1 MTEKVR
7 VRFAPSP
14 TGWLHL
20 GNARTA
26 IFNYLFARH
35 HGGELVLRIEDTDR
49 ERSKKEYEE
58 ALIEDLK
65 WLGMEWDEGP
75 DIGGPYGPYRQSER
89 FEIYKRY
96 VDKLLES
103 GHAYRCFCTPE
114 ELEAEREK
122 AKREG
127 RPYRYSGK
135 CRNLSPEEVEKY
147 LKEGRPYT
155 IRFRVPDGR
164 ELVLNDLV
172 KGEVRFN
179 VDDFGDFVIVRS
191 DGSPVYN
198 FVVVVDDA
206 LMKIT
211 HVIRGE
217 DHLANTF
224 KQMLIYEALGFPMPK
239 FAHLPIILG
248 EDRSKLSKRHGA
260 VSVRQYRFDGYLP
273 EALFNFLTLLGWYPK
288 DGKEIL
294 SKEELIERFDITDIH
309 NAPAIFNREKLYW
322 MNGVY
327 IREVLDLE
335 DLTQR
340 IIDYLTDY
348 RDHLDEEDRKV
359 AQKILEFPKE
369 YVREVVSKTRD
380 SFFTLKE
387 FPKRAKPFFVDEIT
401 LSPEAEKHVEKVSRE
416 VAQKIVSLFKEKVEN
431 LETLKGDDFKK
442 LAKEVAKELKLKP
455 GMVFKTL
462 RVALT
467 GETQGV
473 GLDLLVEVIG
483 KERTLK
489 RLENFLNLVG

>member
-1 MTEKVR
+1 MGKVKT
-7 VRFAPSP
+7 RFAPSP
-14 TGWLHL
+14 TGFLHL

-26 IFNYLFARH
+26 IFSYLFAKH
-35 HGGELVLRIEDTDR
+35 HGGQLVLRIEDTDR
-49 ERSKKEYEE
+49 ERSKKEFEE
-58 ALIEDLK
+58 AIIEDLK
-65 WLGMEWDEGP
+65 WLGIEWDE
-75 DIGGPYGPYRQSER
+75 GPYRQSER
-89 FEIYKRY
+89 FEIYKKY
-96 VDKLLES
+96 VDILLEK
-103 GHAYRCFCTPE
+103 GYAYRCFCTQE

-122 AKREG
+122 AKKEG

-135 CRNLSPEEVEKY
+135 CRHLSKEEIEKN
-147 LKEGRPYT
+147 LKEGKPYT

-164 ELVLNDLV
+164 EIVFNDLI

-179 VDDFGDFVIVRS
+179 VNDFGDFVIVRS

-198 FVVVVDDA
+198 FVVVIDDA
-206 LMKIT
+206 LMGIT

-217 DHLANTF
+217 DHLSNTP
-224 KQMLIYEALGFPMPK
+224 KQILLYEALGFPIPK

-260 VSVRQYRFDGYLP
+260 VSVRQYRIDGYLP
-273 EALFNFLTLLGWYPK
+273 EALLNFLSLLGWYPK

-294 SKEELIERFDITDIH
+294 SKEELIERFDIEDIH
-309 NAPAIFNREKLYW
+309 NAPAVFNREKLYW

-340 IIDYLTDY
+340 VIDYLKQY
-348 RDHLDEEDRKV
+348 GENLSPEDQKV
-359 AQKILEFPKE
+359 AKEILNKPFE
-369 YVREVVSKTRD
+369 YVKEVVSKVRD

-387 FPKRAKPFFVDEIT
+387 FPARAKPFFVEDYT
-401 LSPEAEKHVEKVSRE
+401 LSPEAEKHIEKVTPE
-416 VAQKIVSLFKEKVEN
+416 VAKNIAQLFLEKVKGA
-431 LETLKGDDFKK
+431 ETFGGEEFKK
-442 LAKEVAKELKLKP
+442 FAKEVAKELKLKP

-473 GLDLLVEVIG
+473 GLDLLADIIG
-483 KERTLK
+483 KDSVIR
-489 RLENFLNLVG
+489 RLERFLTLLK

>member
-1 MTEKVR
+1 MGTVKT
-7 VRFAPSP
+7 RFAPSP

-26 IFNYLFARH
+26 IFSYLFAKH
-35 HGGELVLRIEDTDR
+35 HGGKLVLRIEDTDR

-58 ALIEDLK
+58 AILEDLK
-65 WLGMEWDEGP
+65 WLGIEWDE
-75 DIGGPYGPYRQSER
+75 GPYRQSER
-89 FEIYKRY
+89 FEIYKKY
-96 VDKLLES
+96 VDILLEK
-103 GHAYRCFCTPE
+103 GYAYRCFCTPE

-135 CRNLSPEEVEKY
+135 CRHLSEEEIEKN
-147 LKEGRPYT
+147 LKEGKPYT

-164 ELVLNDLV
+164 EIVFNDLI

-179 VDDFGDFVIVRS
+179 VNDFGDFVIVRS

-206 LMKIT
+206 LMGIT

-217 DHLANTF
+217 DHLSNTP
-224 KQMLIYEALGFPMPK
+224 KQILLYEALGFPIPQ

-260 VSVRQYRFDGYLP
+260 VSVRQYRADGYLP
-273 EALFNFLTLLGWYPK
+273 EALFNFLSLLGWYPK

-309 NAPAIFNREKLYW
+309 NAPAVFNREKLYW

-327 IREVLDLE
+327 IREVLDLD

-340 IIDYLTDY
+340 VINYLKQYGENLTP
-348 RDHLDEEDRKV
+348 EEQRV
-359 AQKILEFPKE
+359 AKEILSRPFE
-369 YVREVVSKTRD
+369 YVKEVVSKVRD

-387 FPKRAKPFFVDEIT
+387 FPTRAKPFFVEEYE
-401 LSPEAEKHVEKVSRE
+401 LSPEAQKHIEKVTPE
-416 VAQKIVSLFKEKVEN
+416 VAEKIVKLFLEKVKNSPTFGGE
-431 LETLKGDDFKK
+431 DFKK
-442 LAKEVAKELKLKP
+442 TAKEVAKGLKLKP

-473 GLDLLVEVIG
+473 GLDLLTDVVG
-483 KERTLK
+483 KESVVR
-489 RLENFLNLVG
+489 RLERFLSLLK

>member
-1 MTEKVR
+1 M
-7 VRFAPSP
+7 
-14 TGWLHL
+14 
-20 GNARTA
+20 
-26 IFNYLFARH
+26 
-35 HGGELVLRIEDTDR
+35 RIEDTDR
-49 ERSKKEYEE
+49 ERSKKVYED

-65 WLGMEWDEGP
+65 WLGIEWDEGP
-75 DIGGPYGPYRQSER
+75 DVGGPYGPYRQSER
-89 FEIYKRY
+89 FEIYKKY
-96 VDKLLES
+96 VEELLEK
-103 GHAYRCFCTPE
+103 GYAYRCFCTPE
-114 ELEAEREK
+114 ELEAEREQ
-122 AKREG
+122 AKKEG

-135 CRNLSPEEVEKY
+135 CRHLTQEQIEQY

-164 ELVLNDLV
+164 ELVLNDLI

-260 VSVRQYRFDGYLP
+260 VSVRQYRIDGYLP
-273 EALFNFLTLLGWYPK
+273 EALFNFLSLLGWYPK

-294 SKEELIERFDITDIH
+294 SKEELVERFDITDIH
-309 NAPAIFNREKLYW
+309 NAPAVFNKEKLYW

-327 IREVLDLE
+327 IREVLDIE
-335 DLTQR
+335 DLTDR
-340 IIDYLTDY
+340 VINYLKTY
-348 RDHLDEEDRKV
+348 KDEFDEGL
-359 AQKILEFPKE
+359 QKLVDTILSYPRE
-369 YVREVVSKTRD
+369 YIKTVVSKVRD

-387 FPKRAKPFFVDEIT
+387 FPTRAKPFFVDEIT
-401 LSPEAEKHVEKVSRE
+401 LSPDAEKHIQKITPE
-416 VAQKIVSLFKEKVEN
+416 VAKQIVKLFKEKVEN
-431 LETLKGDDFKK
+431 LETLKGEDFKK

-483 KERTLK
+483 KERVLK
-489 RLENFLNLVG
+489 RLNSFLQEN

>member
-1 MTEKVR
+1 VR

-35 HGGELVLRIEDTDR
+35 HGGEVVLRIEDTDR

-58 ALIEDLK
+58 ALLEDLR
-65 WLGMEWDEGP
+65 WLGVEWDEGP
-75 DIGGPYGPYRQSER
+75 DKGGPYGPYRQSER
-89 FEIYKRY
+89 LEIYRKY
-96 VDKLLES
+96 AQKLLES

-114 ELEAEREK
+114 ELEAERER

-135 CRNLSPEEVEKY
+135 CRHLSPEEVERY

-191 DGSPVYN
+191 DGTPVYN

-217 DHLANTF
+217 DHLSNTF

-294 SKEELIERFDITDIH
+294 SKEELIERFDITDVH
-309 NAPAIFNREKLYW
+309 NAPAVFNREKLYW

-327 IREVLDLE
+327 IREVLDLD
-335 DLTQR
+335 DLTDR
-340 IIDYLTDY
+340 VLEYLRNY
-348 RDHLDEEDRKV
+348 SEHLDAEDRKV
-359 AQKILEFPKE
+359 AEKILDFPREF
-369 YVREVVSKTRD
+369 VREVVSKVRD

-387 FPKRAKPFFVDEIT
+387 FPKRAKPFFVDDFEP
-401 LSPEAEKHVEKVSRE
+401 SEEARKHLQKVGTETARKVVELFLEKVRS
-416 VAQKIVSLFKEKVEN
+416 A
-431 LETLKGDDFKK
+431 ETFGGEEFKK

-455 GMVFKTL
+455 GVVFKTL

-473 GLDLLVEVIG
+473 ALDLLVDLIG
-483 KERTLK
+483 KERTVG
-489 RLENFLNLVG
+489 RLESFLARLK

>member
-1 MTEKVR
+1 MAEKIR
-7 VRFAPSP
+7 TRFAPSP

-26 IFNYLFARH
+26 IFNYLFAKH
-35 HGGELVLRIEDTDR
+35 NNGDLILRIEDTDR

-58 ALIEDLK
+58 AIIEDLK
-65 WLGMEWDEGP
+65 WLGIEWDEGP
-75 DIGGPYGPYRQSER
+75 DKGGPYGPYRQSER
-89 FEIYKRY
+89 FEIYKKY

-122 AKREG
+122 ARKEG

-135 CRNLSPEEVEKY
+135 CRHLTPEQVEQY

-164 ELVLNDLV
+164 ELVLNDIV

-273 EALFNFLTLLGWYPK
+273 EALFNFLSLLGWYPK

-294 SKEELIERFDITDIH
+294 SKEELIERFDISDIH
-309 NAPAIFNREKLYW
+309 NAPAVFNKEKLYW
-322 MNGVY
+322 MNGIY
-327 IREVLDLE
+327 IREVLDLD
-335 DLTQR
+335 DLTDR
-340 IIDYLTDY
+340 VIDYLKTYKDF
-348 RDHLDEEDRKV
+348 LDEEDKPV
-359 AQKILEFPKE
+359 AEIILSKPREFVKE
-369 YVREVVSKTRD
+369 VISKTRD

-387 FPKRAKPFFVDEIT
+387 FPKRAKPFFVEEFELTDD
-401 LSPEAEKHVEKVSRE
+401 AKKHIEKVTPE
-416 VAQKIVSLFKEKVEN
+416 VAKQIVNLYLQKVREMDTFTGE
-431 LETLKGDDFKK
+431 DFKK
-442 LAKEVAKELKLKP
+442 VAKKVAKELKLKP

-462 RVALT
+462 RVVLT

-473 GLDLLVEVIG
+473 SLDLLVDVIG
-483 KERTLK
+483 KETVER
-489 RLENFLNLVG
+489 RLERFLSFLQ

>member
-1 MTEKVR
+1 MDKKVR
-7 VRFAPSP
+7 TRFAPSP

-35 HGGELVLRIEDTDR
+35 NKGDLVLRIEDTDR

-58 ALIEDLK
+58 AIIEDLK
-65 WLGMEWDEGP
+65 WLGIEWDEGP
-75 DIGGPYGPYRQSER
+75 DKGGPHAPYRQSER
-89 FEIYKRY
+89 TEIYKKY
-96 VDKLLES
+96 VDELLKK
-103 GHAYRCFCTPE
+103 GYAYRCFCTPE

-122 AKREG
+122 ARKEG

-135 CRNLSPEEVEKY
+135 CRNLTPEQVEEYVKQG
-147 LKEGRPYT
+147 KPFV

-164 ELVLNDLV
+164 EIVFNDLV
-172 KGEVRFN
+172 KGEVRIN
-179 VDDFGDFVIVRS
+179 ANDFGDFVIVRS

-206 LMKIT
+206 LMGIT

-217 DHLANTF
+217 DHLSNTP
-224 KQMLIYEALGFPMPK
+224 KQILIYEALGFPVPK

-273 EALFNFLTLLGWYPK
+273 EALLNFLSLLGWYPK

-309 NAPAIFNREKLYW
+309 NAPAVFNKEKLYW

-327 IREVLDLE
+327 IREVLDLD
-335 DLTQR
+335 DLTDR
-340 IIDYLTDY
+340 VINYLKTYKDYLE
-348 RDHLDEEDRKV
+348 EEDKPV
-359 AQKILEFPKE
+359 AEIILSKPREFVK
-369 YVREVVSKTRD
+369 EVVSKVRD

-387 FPKRAKPFFVDEIT
+387 FPRRAKPFFVEEFKLTDEAKKHIEKIT
-401 LSPEAEKHVEKVSRE
+401 PE
-416 VAQKIVSLFKEKVEN
+416 VAKQIVELYLKKVKEM
-431 LETLKGDDFKK
+431 ETFRGEDFKK
-442 LAKEVAKELKLKP
+442 VAKEVAKELKLKP

-467 GETQGV
+467 GEAQGV
-473 GLDLLVEVIG
+473 SLDLLVDVIG
-483 KERTLK
+483 KNSVER
-489 RLENFLNLVG
+489 RLERFISQLG

>member
-1 MTEKVR
+1 MAQKIRT
-7 VRFAPSP
+7 RFAPSP

-26 IFNYLFARH
+26 IFNYLFAKH
-35 HGGELVLRIEDTDR
+35 SNGELILRIEDTDR

-65 WLGMEWDEGP
+65 WLGIEWDEGP
-75 DIGGPYGPYRQSER
+75 DVGGPYGPYRQSER
-89 FEIYKRY
+89 FEIYKKY
-96 VDKLLES
+96 VDELLEK
-103 GHAYRCFCTPE
+103 GYAYRCFCTPE
-114 ELEAEREK
+114 ELEAEREQ
-122 AKREG
+122 AKKEG

-135 CRNLSPEEVEKY
+135 CRHLTQEQIERY

-155 IRFRVPDGR
+155 IRFNVPDGR
-164 ELVLNDLV
+164 ELVLHDLI

-224 KQMLIYEALGFPMPK
+224 KQMLIYEALGFPMPQ

-260 VSVRQYRFDGYLP
+260 VSVRQYRIDGYLP
-273 EALFNFLTLLGWYPK
+273 EALFNFLSLLGWYPK

-309 NAPAIFNREKLYW
+309 NAPAVFNKEKLYW

-327 IREVLDLE
+327 IREVLDLD
-335 DLTQR
+335 DLTDR
-340 IIDYLTDY
+340 VINYLKTY
-348 RDHLDEEDRKV
+348 KGTFDEEL
-359 AQKILEFPKE
+359 QKLADIILSYPRE
-369 YVREVVSKTRD
+369 YVKTVVSKVRD

-387 FPKRAKPFFVDEIT
+387 FPARAKPFFVDEIT
-401 LSPEAEKHVEKVSRE
+401 LSPDAEKHIQKVTPE
-416 VAQKIVSLFKEKVEN
+416 VAKQIVELFKEKVES
-431 LETLKGDDFKK
+431 LETLKGEDFKK
-442 LAKEVAKELKLKP
+442 LAKEVAKGLKLKP

-489 RLENFLNLVG
+489 RLESFLSLF